1 MNTRVAGFI
10 REIRFEEY
18 QKVKAGDTLVVIEDA
33 EFQLRVAQAEAD
45 LANALAGHKVTTAS
59 IATTAN
65 NITVSDATIDEV
77 KAQMLNAQREEE
89 RFAKLLKEEA
99 VTRQQYD
106 NVHTAYVAA
115 KARYEQV
122 SRGKI

>member
-1 MNTRVAGFI
+1 M
-10 REIRFEEY
+10 
-18 QKVKAGDTLVVIEDA
+18 
-33 EFQLRVAQAEAD
+33 
-45 LANALAGHKVTTAS
+45 
-59 IATTAN
+59 
-65 NITVSDATIDEV
+65 SDATIDEV